1 MRLASEIAVRQ
12 PPHFREQR
20 IVQHQP
26 PIGAEDRHAFIQRV
40 ERGFLDLG
48 KKIEGGFQLQFLAD
62 ILTENEYAAV
72 PMRPGDDADALSR
85 WQMPGFLDGL
95 SGGGRSFDPA
105 LAPFR
110 EIALLGDEALLPQM
124 IEDIAQQRMS
134 IQPRVR
140 QVPEPSEGRVVSRE
154 LAGSVE
160 GSDRDRQLVDHPR
173 VAVLVPRQFVDIERR
188 VFPDRRAAQRQKS
201 SRYPRGKSE

>member
-62 ILTENEYAAV
+62 ILTENEYASV
-72 PMRPGDDADALSR
+72 PMRPADDADALSR
-85 WQMPGFLDGL
+85 WQMPGFLAGL

-105 LAPFR
+105 A
-110 EIALLGDEALLPQM
+110 A
-124 IEDIAQQRMS
+124 
-134 IQPRVR
+134 
-140 QVPEPSEGRVVSRE
+140 
-154 LAGSVE
+154 AG
-160 GSDRDRQLVDHPR
+160 G
-173 VAVLVPRQFVDIERR
+173 
-188 VFPDRRAAQRQKS
+188 RAAVPGDGATITQMGEAGAAKRTT
-201 SRYPRGKSE
+201 